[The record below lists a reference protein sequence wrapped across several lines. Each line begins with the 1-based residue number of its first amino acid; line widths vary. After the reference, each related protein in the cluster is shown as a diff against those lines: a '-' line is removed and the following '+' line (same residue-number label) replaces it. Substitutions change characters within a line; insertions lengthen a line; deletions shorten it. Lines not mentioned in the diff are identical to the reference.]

1 MKIIRRRDGVS
12 GWAVQM
18 VIPFTFGGWDYGP
31 GCYIV
36 EILNQRTAMPAP
48 SFQSVYRQAWHD

>member
-18 VIPFTFGGWDYGP
+18 VIPFTFGGILFASGT
-31 GCYIV
+31 YIV
-36 EILNQRTAMPAP
+36 DCMGWRTPMPAE
-48 SFQSVYRQAWHD
+48 SFDTHFRQV